1 MAATGWG
8 WLKAPG
14 ECQTLLPSL
23 GHEFGERQCAAQ
35 RRDGDPGVP
44 VRPGPAPAC
53 ERLLRS
59 HAGAARFAWNWGLAR
74 CQQRYQAEGR
84 WYSGMELHKLWNVA
98 KKADPALAWWAEN
111 SKCVYQEAFRDLDR
125 ALRDFI
131 ASKKGQR
138 KGQRLG
144 FPRFKKRGRC
154 KDSFRFS
161 TGAIGCA
168 GTTVTLPRLGVIRTH
183 ESTGKLAR
191 RLAAGTARIVSATV
205 SRTAGRW
212 FVSFTVEVERA
223 IPARHARPGSA
234 IGVDLGVRTLL
245 TGVDDQGNV
254 VTVAGPKAL
263 RSSLR
268 RLRRA
273 SRAHSR
279 TAPGSANR
287 RTSAARLARLHARVA
302 DVRAD
307 ALHKATSGLAVRY
320 ESVVAEDLNV
330 AGMIRNRSLARA
342 ISDQG
347 FGQARR
353 MLGYKTTW
361 SGGRLIPAGRWFPSS
376 KTCSACGA
384 VKAKLTL
391 AERTYVCTECGLV
404 IDRDVNA
411 ARNLLALAASGA
423 ESLNACGGTVRP
435 GLAGHVPVK
444 QEPGAAHADQT
455 GTASG
460 QPLAAEQ
467 ELTHAH

>member
-1 MAATGWG
+1 M
-8 WLKAPG
+8 
-14 ECQTLLPSL
+14 
-23 GHEFGERQCAAQ
+23 
-35 RRDGDPGVP
+35 
-44 VRPGPAPAC
+44 
-53 ERLLRS
+53 LRS

-84 WYSGMELHKLWNVA
+84 WYSGMELHKLWNA
-98 KKADPALAWWAEN
+98 GKKADPALAWWAEN

-131 ASKKGQR
+131 RSKQGQR
-138 KGQRLG
+138 KGKRLG

-154 KDSFRFS
+154 RDSFRFS

-183 ESTGKLAR
+183 ESTRKLAR
-191 RLAAGTARIVSATV
+191 RLGAGTARILSATV

-223 IPARHARPGSA
+223 IPARHVRPGSA
-234 IGVDLGVRTLL
+234 IGVDLGVRSLL
-245 TGVDDQGNV
+245 TGVDDRGTV
-254 VTVAGPKAL
+254 VTVPGPKAL

-273 SRAHSR
+273 SRAHCR
-279 TAPGSANR
+279 KVLGSANR
-287 RTSAARLARLHARVA
+287 RKSAARLARIHARVA
-302 DVRAD
+302 NVRAH
-307 ALHKATSGLAVRY
+307 ALHKATSGLAARY

-330 AGMIRNRSLARA
+330 AGMTRNRGLARA
-342 ISDQG
+342 IADQG
-347 FGQARR
+347 FGMARR
-353 MLGYKTTW
+353 MLGYKTAW
-361 SGGRLIPAGRWFPSS
+361 NGGFLLLAGRWFPSS
-376 KTCSACGA
+376 KMCSGCGA
-384 VKAKLTL
+384 VKAKLAL
-391 AERTYVCTECGLV
+391 SERTYRCGCGLV
-404 IDRDVNA
+404 TGRDVNA
-411 ARNLLALAASGA
+411 AANLLKLAASGA

-435 GLAGHVPVK
+435 GLAGRVPVN

-460 QPLAAEQ
+460 QPLAAEK